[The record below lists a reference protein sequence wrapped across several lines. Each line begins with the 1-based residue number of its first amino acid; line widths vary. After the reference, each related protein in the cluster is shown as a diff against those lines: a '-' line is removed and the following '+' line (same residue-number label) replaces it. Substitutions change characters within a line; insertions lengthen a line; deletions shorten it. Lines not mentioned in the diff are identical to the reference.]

1 MYKMHIVDQIS
12 KQEFDISSLVHDI
25 EHTTSLYGQPG
36 KLTFLIEKDP
46 NDILQISCGSLVQF
60 WCDDFP
66 VFYGYIFKIGTD
78 RTECYKVTAYDQ
90 MRYLQNHD
98 YLLLKDM
105 SLVDVFN
112 KICNALKIENKKIL
126 GKAKTSVI
134 KIKGEKHFADTSY
147 FDILKYCIDQS
158 NVEQS
163 NISNVDD
170 DGKFIQTYDVK
181 SLNKT
186 FQIMFFIRDNFGT
199 LELND
204 IESNVKYRR
213 INNDEGKSKLGW
225 YGGKLVGYREDLIP
239 QLEPLIIGDESLLTD
254 YKYELDID
262 KETYNEIYVMN
273 TTSDGKSEKTE
284 DGRYLV
290 TSDGKRL
297 GVAEQD
303 NSSIKKYGLL
313 RKIQNVKNAM
323 DEAKL
328 KEYAK
333 LALKVY
339 SSPSRTMKLE
349 ALGFNGIN
357 AGDGF
362 LLRLKKLGIES
373 MVYVLSATHRYNAD
387 LHTMTLEVSTADN
400 MSEVLK

>member
-1 MYKMHIVDQIS
+1 MGN
-12 KQEFDISSLVHDI
+12 LN
-25 EHTTSLYGQPG
+25 L
-36 KLTFLIEKDP
+36 
-46 NDILQISCGSLVQF
+46 
-60 WCDDFP
+60 
-66 VFYGYIFKIGTD
+66 
-78 RTECYKVTAYDQ
+78 
-90 MRYLQNHD
+90 
-98 YLLLKDM
+98 
-105 SLVDVFN
+105 
-112 KICNALKIENKKIL
+112 
-126 GKAKTSVI
+126 
-134 KIKGEKHFADTSY
+134 KHFADVSY
-147 FDILKYCIDQS
+147 FDILQHCMNEERVRSTEIKTM
-158 NVEQS
+158 NE
-163 NISNVDD
+163 
-170 DGKFIQTYDVK
+170 DGSFTQTYDPTKLDKIFPTVY
-181 SLNKT
+181 
-186 FQIMFFIRDNFGT
+186 FIRDNFGT

-213 INNDEGKSKLGW
+213 VNNDEGTSKLGW
-225 YGGKLVGYREDLIP
+225 YGGQLVGYNEYNRP

-254 YKYELDID
+254 YQYELDID
-262 KETYNEIYVMN
+262 KNTYNEIYVLN
-273 TTSDGKSEKTE
+273 TTSDGEGEKTE

-297 GVAEQD
+297 GIAEQD
-303 NSSIKKYGLL
+303 NNSIEKYGLL

-373 MVYVLSATHRYNAD
+373 MVYVLSATHHYNAD
-387 LHTMTLEVSTADN
+387 LHTMTLEISTADN
-400 MSEVLK
+400 MSEALK